1 MKRVYYLTIAF
12 LKMTFKNK
20 TNLFFTLF
28 FPLVFILIFG
38 LFNSQK
44 APTLKVDIISNNKT
58 ASIANLYTNIFKK
71 AGSITITTLSNLSKA
86 TSNLNKGNVDVVI
99 NLEAI
104 KFKAPLNTLYQ
115 PANVRFIPIVT
126 PKYNITF
133 YTNKND
139 QNYSYVLLLID
150 QLKYNAL
157 QQEGLKNQIFT
168 FSQKN
173 IVSKGGYSYITFLTP
188 GIVALGIMNGIIFGV
203 ITIIINYRELQI
215 LRRLFLTPLTKSDFL
230 ASLTLSR
237 LIVAI
242 FQAIVLFAVVAGVYN
257 IAPKGSYINLGIVII
272 LGSLMFITLALLL
285 SSLSNSVNT
294 AMPIANIITLP
305 MFFLSGV
312 FFATTSLPSWLAQIA
327 SYLPLTF
334 FVNALRG
341 IYLNGYSL
349 VSIKGDLI
357 GLFVWFLVFFII
369 NLKYFRW
376 D

>member
-1 MKRVYYLTIAF
+1 
-12 LKMTFKNK
+12 MTFKNR

-28 FPLVFILIFG
+28 FPLVFILVFG

-44 APTLKVDIISNNKT
+44 APTLKVDIVSNNKT
-58 ASIANLYTNIFKK
+58 TTIANLYDKIFKK
-71 AGSITITTLSNLSKA
+71 AGSIKTTNLNNLSKA
-86 TSNLNKGNVDVVI
+86 TSNLNKGNVDLVI
-99 NLEAI
+99 DLKAV
-104 KFKAPLNTLYQ
+104 KFQSKIPVGAYQ
-115 PANVRFIPIVT
+115 PYTRLLPIVT
-126 PKYNITF
+126 PHYNVVF

-157 QQEGLKNQIFT
+157 QQEGLKNQIFI

-237 LIVAI
+237 LVVAI
-242 FQAIVLFAVVAGVYN
+242 FQAVVLFSVVAGVYN
-257 IAPKGSYINLGIVII
+257 IVPKGNYINLGIIII

-312 FFATTSLPSWLAQIA
+312 FFATTNLPSWLAQIA
-327 SYLPLTF
+327 AYLPLTF

-341 IYLNGYSL
+341 VYLNGYSL
-349 VSIKGDLI
+349 FDIKGDLL
-357 GLFVWFLVFFII
+357 GLFVWFLIFFVI
-369 NLKYFRW
+369 NIKYFRW
-376 D
+376 N

>member
-1 MKRVYYLTIAF
+1 MKRTYYLTIAF
-12 LKMTFKNK
+12 LKMTFRNR

-28 FPLVFILIFG
+28 FPLVFILVFG

-44 APTLKVDIISNNKT
+44 APTLKIDIISNNKT
-58 ASIANLYTNIFKK
+58 ATIAALYDKIFKK
-71 AGSITITTLSNLSKA
+71 AGSIKTTNLNNLAKA
-86 TSNLNKGNVDVVI
+86 TSNLNKGNVDLVI
-99 NLEAI
+99 DLQAV
-104 KFKAPLNTLYQ
+104 KFQNKPPVEPYNTRLL
-115 PANVRFIPIVT
+115 PIVT
-126 PKYNITF
+126 PRYNVVF

-150 QLKYNAL
+150 QIKYSAL

-173 IVSKGGYSYITFLTP
+173 VISKGGYSYITFLTP

-215 LRRLFLTPLTKSDFL
+215 LRRLFLTPLTKSNFL

-237 LIVAI
+237 LVVAI

-257 IAPKGSYINLGIVII
+257 IVPKGSYINLGIVII
-272 LGSLMFITLALLL
+272 LGSFMFITLALLL

-327 SYLPLTF
+327 AYLPLTF

-341 IYLNGYSL
+341 VYLNGYSL
-349 VSIKGDLI
+349 FSIKGDLV
-357 GLFVWFLVFFII
+357 GLFVWFLIFFAI

>member
-12 LKMTFKNK
+12 LKMTFKNR

-28 FPLVFILIFG
+28 FPLVFILVFG

-44 APTLKVDIISNNKT
+44 APTLKVDIVSNNKT
-58 ASIANLYTNIFKK
+58 TTIANLYDKIFKK
-71 AGSITITTLSNLSKA
+71 AGSIKTTNLNNLSKA
-86 TSNLNKGNVDVVI
+86 TSNLNKGNVDLVI
-99 NLEAI
+99 DLKAV
-104 KFKAPLNTLYQ
+104 KFQSKIPVGAYQ
-115 PANVRFIPIVT
+115 PYTRLLPIVT
-126 PKYNITF
+126 PHYNVVF

-157 QQEGLKNQIFT
+157 QQEGLKNQIFI

-237 LIVAI
+237 LVVAI
-242 FQAIVLFAVVAGVYN
+242 FQAVVLFSVVAGVYN
-257 IAPKGSYINLGIVII
+257 IVPKGNYINLGIIII

-312 FFATTSLPSWLAQIA
+312 FFATTNLPSWLAQIA
-327 SYLPLTF
+327 AYLPLTF

-341 IYLNGYSL
+341 VYLNGYSL
-349 VSIKGDLI
+349 FDIKGDLL
-357 GLFVWFLVFFII
+357 GLFVWFLIFFVI
-369 NLKYFRW
+369 NIKYFRW
-376 D
+376 N